1 MGTPL
6 DDTQGKSNLIPTL
19 DILNDK
25 REGGGVLEGVVSELN
40 ILLSV

>member
-25 REGGGVLEGVVSELN
+25 REGGESWKVLLVS
-40 ILLSV
+40 

>member
-25 REGGGVLEGVVSELN
+25 RGGGVLEGVVSELN